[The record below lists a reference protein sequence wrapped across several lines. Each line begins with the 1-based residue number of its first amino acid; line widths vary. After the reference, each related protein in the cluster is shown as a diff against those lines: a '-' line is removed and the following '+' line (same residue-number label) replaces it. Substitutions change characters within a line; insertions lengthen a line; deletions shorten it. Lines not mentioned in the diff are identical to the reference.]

1 MKYVAALLAVLLLL
15 CGCADKSIG
24 TADTTTSPAAQTAA
38 PVPVPESAAPSEN
51 ILTVARPDLMIYEE
65 PGYDYSETGVLLDP
79 GAYEIAEEA
88 VDAEGIRWGKLASG
102 DGWIDLDKAAK
113 EVRILLTMESATE
126 QTIGGDEYH
135 EAVLSTSENAVK
147 LLFRAQEKLTG
158 LCVTTM
164 DFSDNGLFPAGELYA
179 LAKQTPQK
187 PLVLTVAFPGDLTT
201 YGLLYTDES
210 GKEHTCILYPSGRNG
225 AIVLQEKE

>member
-1 MKYVAALLAVLLLL
+1 LKYTAALLGALLL

-24 TADTTTSPAAQTAA
+24 TADTTAAPAAQVTA
-38 PVPVPESAAPSEN
+38 PVSSPESAAPSEN
-51 ILTVARPDLMIYEE
+51 TLIVVRPDLMIYEE
-65 PGYDYSETGVLLDP
+65 PGYDYRETGVLLDP

-88 VDAEGIRWGKLASG
+88 VDAEGIRWGKLACG

-113 EVRILLTMESATE
+113 EVRILLIMESATE

-135 EAVLSTSENAVK
+135 EAVLSTSEYAVK
-147 LLFRAQEKLTG
+147 LLFRAQETLTD
-158 LCVTTM
+158 LSVTTM
-164 DFSDNGLFPAGELYA
+164 DFSDDALFPAEELYA
-179 LAKQTPQK
+179 LAELAPQK

-201 YGLLYTDES
+201 YGLLYTDEA
-210 GKEHTCILYPSGRNG
+210 GKEHTCILYQSGRNG